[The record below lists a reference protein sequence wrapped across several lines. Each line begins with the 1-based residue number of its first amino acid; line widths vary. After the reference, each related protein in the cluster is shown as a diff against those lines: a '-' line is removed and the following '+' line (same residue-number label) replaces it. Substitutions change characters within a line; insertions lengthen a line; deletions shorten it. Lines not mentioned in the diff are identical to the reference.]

1 MERRKPT
8 KSKKSFKNMTKEQLQ
23 EALQKKKEGNAK
35 ALQIVESFIDNVP
48 TEDEFLSKLFDIN
61 QSHYQDVVEERAIL
75 SKCGYVLCGHS
86 LGNIPKKQY
95 HISTLHNRVFDITE
109 RKNFCSNN
117 CFKCSNY
124 IKDQMLTS
132 PLWMRDTE
140 RVPDF
145 KLLHQAASGRGR
157 DITGDEIDLGHVR
170 VKPSEIEKPSQT
182 KDQMTL
188 NEIMADIDS
197 IINVTKLIQNNSNSD
212 AKKKQD
218 PTVSPKTN
226 KKDSHTELNESV
238 KINDQDK
245 KTKENSNHP
254 VNVNPNQNSVADSS
268 TTKVDTEI
276 DGSPQSVDQ
285 RTNIENEITRPS
297 NKTPQTEKKNN
308 LVKEII
314 ENEIST
320 SNVKDSVQGN
330 KRQDQGSVDQS
341 TNSIQ
346 NEIPS
351 ACDKTPQTGKE
362 NNIIKEII
370 ENKVPTLHDR
380 PTESVQDN
388 KRQSKF
394 KQSRAR
400 ENTKKKDEKA
410 DRDKKLNKI
419 LSLESNLKE
428 WMSVDTLILLLGESA
443 VQNVLLETN
452 KHYKEHAE
460 VMKKVNA
467 TSETHM
473 NQLLGKNKGA
483 YDKYMQ
489 LCKKLNMLEIVD
501 EQEDSELTGQDLRPQ
516 KPVPDYEQLKS
527 QTEEMMI
534 KVNEFYRGDKRKV
547 TFAEESQEEKEGDE
561 IPTPVIPAV
570 DMHAQNALRR
580 KILLDKLNKILPE
593 ILRLLGAAH
602 LSLSSDLRT
611 LVRTFNLTA
620 HNVMFQASEWS
631 LIAVILLKLLSYKD
645 PYLKQLLITQ
655 QSIKHLT
662 LICMSYGLDPGYL
675 DRLQTWLLD
684 PHHVIAA
691 TMTSPT
697 F

>member
-1 MERRKPT
+1 MV
-8 KSKKSFKNMTKEQLQ
+8 NYL
-23 EALQKKKEGNAK
+23 
-35 ALQIVESFIDNVP
+35 
-48 TEDEFLSKLFDIN
+48 KLCL
-61 QSHYQDVVEERAIL
+61 IL
-75 SKCGYVLCGHS
+75 
-86 LGNIPKKQY
+86 
-95 HISTLHNRVFDITE
+95 
-109 RKNFCSNN
+109 
-117 CFKCSNY
+117 
-124 IKDQMLTS
+124 
-132 PLWMRDTE
+132 
-140 RVPDF
+140 
-145 KLLHQAASGRGR
+145 LLFSGRGR

-170 VKPSEIEKPSQT
+170 VKPSEIEKPSQS
-182 KDQMTL
+182 KDQMTF

-218 PTVSPKTN
+218 STVSPKTN

-276 DGSPQSVDQ
+276 DGSPQSGDQ

-370 ENKVPTLHDR
+370 ENKVPTLHVK
-380 PTESVQDN
+380 ESVQDN

-473 NQLLGKNKGA
+473 NQLLGKN
-483 YDKYMQ
+483 
-489 LCKKLNMLEIVD
+489 V
-501 EQEDSELTGQDLRPQ
+501 S
-516 KPVPDYEQLKS
+516 V
-527 QTEEMMI
+527 
-534 KVNEFYRGDKRKV
+534 
-547 TFAEESQEEKEGDE
+547 
-561 IPTPVIPAV
+561 
-570 DMHAQNALRR
+570 
-580 KILLDKLNKILPE
+580 
-593 ILRLLGAAH
+593 
-602 LSLSSDLRT
+602 
-611 LVRTFNLTA
+611 
-620 HNVMFQASEWS
+620 
-631 LIAVILLKLLSYKD
+631 
-645 PYLKQLLITQ
+645 
-655 QSIKHLT
+655 
-662 LICMSYGLDPGYL
+662 
-675 DRLQTWLLD
+675 
-684 PHHVIAA
+684 
-691 TMTSPT
+691 
-697 F
+697 